1 MAVPVDP
8 GPFHPLSGRVR
19 PYDALVR
26 DLLAVPGTTSD
37 TPLVAVSRRG
47 VSDGLRLAA
56 Y

>member
-1 MAVPVDP
+1 M
-8 GPFHPLSGRVR
+8 R
-19 PYDALVR
+19 PYDASVR

-56 Y
+56 H